1 MAPLLSLM
9 IYIRERQGQRI
20 HPFFRLFNYAESAVG
35 ANLAW
40 QQIRH
45 IYFLIPLH
53 LIRIPHLLTPGSR
66 PARADSC
73 S

>member
-1 MAPLLSLM
+1 
-9 IYIRERQGQRI
+9 
-20 HPFFRLFNYAESAVG
+20 VG